1 MKLVVNENAL
11 VFLKRSDWR
20 LAKVINEIGE
30 LNVYGHSDPFFFL
43 VREIVGQMISANVK
57 KVIFSRLLDL
67 CGGEIT
73 PQRLLEHDILEFRAI
88 GLSMSKSSYI
98 LNLANEVN
106 GDNVDF
112 ASLSSMPD
120 DEVIK
125 RLTAIKG
132 IGKWTSKMYLIFFL
146 RRDDVLPYEDGA
158 FMQGFK
164 WLYNYKNPSITTVE
178 RICKKW
184 KPYTSLGA
192 RYLYAALDAG
202 LTKTNVKDFLSKPEI
217 GLKTGQLV

>member
-1 MKLVVNENAL
+1 MELVVNENAID
-11 VFLKRSDWR
+11 FLKKSDWK

-73 PQRLLEHDILEFRAI
+73 PQHLLEHDIAEFRAI
-88 GLSMSKSSYI
+88 GLSMSKSAYI
-98 LNLANEVN
+98 LNLANEVVCGN
-106 GDNVDF
+106 IDF
-112 ASLSSMPD
+112 ASLSGMPD

-164 WLYNYKNPSITTVE
+164 WLYNYKNPSATTVE

-184 KPYTSLGA
+184 KPYTSIGA
-192 RYLYAALDAG
+192 RYMYAALDTG
-202 LTKTNVKDFLSKPEI
+202 LTKTNINDFLSESDGKVE
-217 GLKTGQLV
+217 TRY